1 MANIEQITIDKAY
14 YEFLVEKAKER
25 CELYS
30 ENRFL
35 RYKLKEKEESA
46 PIEMTRED
54 WLVYKDFIANNWF
67 PLCDSDKA
75 DEIKL
80 AAIMYNR
87 SDKQREAF
95 ATFRAEMEGSRQG

>member
-30 ENRFL
+30 ENRVL
-35 RYKLKEKEESA
+35 RYKLKEKEVSA

-54 WLVYKDFIANNWF
+54 WLIYKDYISNNWF

-80 AAIMYNR
+80 AAIMFNR
-87 SDKQREAF
+87 SDRQKEAF
-95 ATFRAEMEGSRQG
+95 ERFREDLRGSRQG